1 MIIELR
7 ETISSNKLFEIEV
20 QSAKSP
26 YIKSLNQIYNPDTS
40 ASASASVQCRA
51 FYSVMHRER
60 DLGGF

>member
-40 ASASASVQCRA
+40 ASASAFMMPCNSGLR
-51 FYSVMHRER
+51 
-60 DLGGF
+60 